1 MQRGSQI
8 GLGEPQFRLGQLE
21 ISLERYQERQGGP
34 GIRASHEAEKIT
46 RDERQTH
53 THAKKRNKKNERK
66 KENVSLIQWT
76 G

>member
-34 GIRASHEAEKIT
+34 GIRTGEPHMGL
-46 RDERQTH
+46 
-53 THAKKRNKKNERK
+53 KK
-66 KENVSLIQWT
+66 
-76 G
+76 